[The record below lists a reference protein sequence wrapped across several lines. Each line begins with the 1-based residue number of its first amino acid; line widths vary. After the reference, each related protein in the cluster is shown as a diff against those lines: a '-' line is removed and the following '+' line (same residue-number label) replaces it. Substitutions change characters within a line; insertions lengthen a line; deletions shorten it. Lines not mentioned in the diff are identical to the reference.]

1 MRVIT
6 DPIVDLVTVLLGL
19 FIFPWLNWTMR
30 VVLNILL
37 VVAGRKLTAD
47 DLLVWTV
54 LESSH

>member
-19 FIFPWLNWTMR
+19 FVFPWLNWTMR

-47 DLLVWTV
+47 DLLVWMV